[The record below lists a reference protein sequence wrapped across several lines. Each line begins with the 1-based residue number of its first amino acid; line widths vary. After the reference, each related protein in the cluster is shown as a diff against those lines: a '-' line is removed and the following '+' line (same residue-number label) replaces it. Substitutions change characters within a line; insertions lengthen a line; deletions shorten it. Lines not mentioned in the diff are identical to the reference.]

1 MEINLDFYQCL
12 LLVNSYVKVVSIFFH
27 KILFIS
33 SFWTFWVVLCFLP
46 VKILINLDVNFT
58 KINLRG
64 SGFQVFLEP
73 LLGISVCWMYQ
84 NKKAL
89 PYLLCWGIGL
99 CVTGRISTS
108 EGHLC
113 WVWKKTKRDIINH
126 LIDCNSFT
134 HIFWTIFLDLTFSYN
149 FLFSFTQYFFSSLGF
164 WQWGGVRGWG

>member
-1 MEINLDFYQCL
+1 M
-12 LLVNSYVKVVSIFFH
+12 
-27 KILFIS
+27 
-33 SFWTFWVVLCFLP
+33 
-46 VKILINLDVNFT
+46 
-58 KINLRG
+58 
-64 SGFQVFLEP
+64 FLEP

-134 HIFWTIFLDLTFSYN
+134 LIFFELYFWIWHFLIIFF
-149 FLFSFTQYFFSSLGF
+149 FLSLNISLVLLGFDSGLGWGGGSKWCGSVVGVLNTYTYTVWPGCSLRGDSNSPCSVPPVVSSLQ
-164 WQWGGVRGWG
+164 WQKIHPLFRIP